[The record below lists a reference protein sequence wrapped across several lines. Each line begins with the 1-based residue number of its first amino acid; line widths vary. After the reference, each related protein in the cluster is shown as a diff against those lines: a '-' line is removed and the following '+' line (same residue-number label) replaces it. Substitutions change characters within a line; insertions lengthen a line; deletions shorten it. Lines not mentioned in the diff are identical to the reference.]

1 MVVKEEETYDAGVFE
16 RVKAEAVKLLKEP
29 PSLVEPPQDRQY
41 HPQDH
46 QCETEY
52 GQSFFKL
59 LSSLL
64 LGAASPDGMT
74 NFISIESP
82 GWIVIG
88 IVLGSKRTV
97 TAPEDET

>member
-1 MVVKEEETYDAGVFE
+1 MVTFPNAPGSLLAPEVAIMIVTWAIITLSQKGTFVF
-16 RVKAEAVKLLKEP
+16 
-29 PSLVEPPQDRQY
+29 Q
-41 HPQDH
+41 
-46 QCETEY
+46 
-52 GQSFFKL
+52 L